1 MPRLFE
7 LNIFPRLLNFQTLD
21 LPFYSRLFKIL
32 QIIFKQFV
40 LDASVHLLGM
50 ARLRGYWKSSSDS
63 ENSEG
68 DGEVSAA
75 GNERAG
81 KVSAV
86 GNELNE
92 IQEVAG

>member
-1 MPRLFE
+1 
-7 LNIFPRLLNFQTLD
+7 
-21 LPFYSRLFKIL
+21 
-32 QIIFKQFV
+32 
-40 LDASVHLLGM
+40 M